1 MSDYLDCT
9 KSTQVRIINVSFLV
23 YYCHIFGIFNPD
35 SLKRANYRPQH
46 RNISL
51 RASEKGI
58 FQTQRIAFRLIIG
71 SCLKF
76 LSSKII

>member
-1 MSDYLDCT
+1 MSDFLDCT
-9 KSTQVRIINVSFLV
+9 KSTQVRIIKVSFLV

-35 SLKRANYRPQH
+35 SLKRAKYRPQH

-58 FQTQRIAFRLIIG
+58 FETQEDYFSLNNWLLFEIF
-71 SCLKF
+71 KF
-76 LSSKII
+76 